1 MSKQNPPAGSDEES
15 RQRTADYHHG
25 DDNSIRN
32 VMRSIKD
39 AQGRQGVALS
49 GVEDE
54 DIDAIKEPPQ
64 PGKEKIKEP
73 PPPKPSR

>member
-1 MSKQNPPAGSDEES
+1 MAKQKTPLGTDEES
-15 RQRTADYHHG
+15 RQRTTEYHRG

-39 AQGRQGVALS
+39 DQDRQGVALS
-49 GVEDE
+49 GVDDE
-54 DIDAIKEPPQ
+54 DIDEIKEPPE
-64 PGKEKIKEP
+64 PGRAKIKEP